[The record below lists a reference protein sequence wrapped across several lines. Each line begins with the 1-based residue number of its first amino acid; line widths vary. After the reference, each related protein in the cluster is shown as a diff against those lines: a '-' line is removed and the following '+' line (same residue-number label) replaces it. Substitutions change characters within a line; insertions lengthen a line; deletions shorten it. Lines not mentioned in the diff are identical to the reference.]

1 LNKKEQFCRIE
12 AQKWAKFGG
21 RNNNIFK
28 RIVGG
33 GDESR
38 IARPPRRRPPRRQ
51 PPKVFRPARKS
62 RAGAAKTV
70 RLPEKS
76 GIRQFCE
83 VVNRTKSRRRG
94 EHYCHDQV

>member
-28 RIVGG
+28 QIVGG
-33 GDESR
+33 GGESR

-70 RLPEKS
+70 RLPKKKQCS
-76 GIRQFCE
+76 SILRSRQPDQE
-83 VVNRTKSRRRG
+83 RQARRTLLS
-94 EHYCHDQV
+94 